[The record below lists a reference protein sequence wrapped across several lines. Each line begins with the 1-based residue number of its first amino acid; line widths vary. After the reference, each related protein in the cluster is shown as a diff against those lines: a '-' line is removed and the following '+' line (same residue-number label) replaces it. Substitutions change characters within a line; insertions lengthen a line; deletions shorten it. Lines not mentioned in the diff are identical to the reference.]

1 MFKHILVP
9 TDGTPFSDKAIE
21 MALNVAKLSGASV
34 SIMTASVPFHVLTT
48 ETLSLSDT
56 KESYAVDAKK
66 RGEER
71 LKFGLDRAKASAVSA
86 DSEHVFND
94 HPYEAIID
102 MAIKKG
108 CDLIVMASHG
118 RRGVA
123 GLLIGSETI
132 KVLTHSK
139 TPVLVCR

>member
-21 MALNVAKLSGASV
+21 MALNLAKLSGASV
-34 SIMTASVPFHVLTT
+34 TIMTASVPFHVLTT
-48 ETLSLSDT
+48 ETLALSDT

-71 LKFGLDRAKASAVSA
+71 LKVGLDRAKANAVSA
-86 DSEHVFND
+86 DGEHVFND
-94 HPYEAIID
+94 HPFEAIIEL
-102 MAIKKG
+102 AAKKG

-118 RRGVA
+118 RRGLA

>member
-21 MALNVAKLSGASV
+21 MALNFAKLSGAHV
-34 SIMTASVPFHVLTT
+34 TIMTVSVPFHMLTT

-71 LKFGLDRAKASAVSA
+71 LKVGFDRAKATSVTAET
-86 DSEHVFND
+86 EHVFND
-94 HPYEAIID
+94 HPFEAIIEL
-102 MAIKKG
+102 ATNKG

-118 RRGVA
+118 RRGLA
-123 GLLIGSETI
+123 GLLIGSETT